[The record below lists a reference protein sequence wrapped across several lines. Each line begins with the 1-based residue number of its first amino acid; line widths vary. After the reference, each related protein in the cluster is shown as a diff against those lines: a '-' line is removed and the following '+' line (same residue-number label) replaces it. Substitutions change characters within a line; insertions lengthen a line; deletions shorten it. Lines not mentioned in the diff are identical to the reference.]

1 MRALTAMVRITSL
14 FLLAI
19 IIAGLNPPL
28 IRAQTKSQPHIPP
41 IETLKDASPEQ
52 ILTPGAKT
60 FAAILLKPLDVKKLK
75 AGDVFTASA
84 NSMDA
89 LDVLGTEVLI
99 QVVEVRASTKDNPDS
114 RLVLRIEKPPT
125 IAHPPIPLRF
135 ELLAVASPD
144 FVAWSP
150 SLVMVDRFP
159 CDPNVDRNKCA
170 EPQKEEESPPSRLT
184 ESPRFVCPT
193 KQSNNQTNQR
203 GNQRPQKGDCVLMS
217 ESRGVYGYPDLSLAH
232 SAAGSTDTFAIVSA
246 TKNIKLEKGTYLV
259 LSGPDVDA
267 LALPHP

>member
-1 MRALTAMVRITSL
+1 MARITSL
-14 FLLAI
+14 LILAI
-19 IIAGLNPPL
+19 LAACANPPL

-41 IETLKDASPEQ
+41 IETTKDASPEE
-52 ILTPGAKT
+52 TPTPAAKT
-60 FAAILLKPLDVKKLK
+60 IAAILLKPLDVKKLK
-75 AGDVFTASA
+75 PGDAFTASA

-99 QVVEVRASTKDNPDS
+99 EVVEVRASTKDNPDS
-114 RLVLRIEKPPT
+114 RLVLRVEKPPT

-135 ELLAVASPD
+135 ELLAVAAPD

-170 EPQKEEESPPSRLT
+170 EPQKEEDSPPSRLT
-184 ESPRFVCPT
+184 ESPRFACGT
-193 KQSNNQTNQR
+193 KQSNNQTNQHS
-203 GNQRPQKGDCVLMS
+203 NHASQKGDCVLMS
-217 ESRGVYGYPDLSLAH
+217 ESRGVYGYPDLALAP

-246 TKNIKLEKGTYLV
+246 NKNIKLEKGTYLV
-259 LSGPDVDA
+259 LSGPDVGS
-267 LALPHP
+267 LSLSHP